1 MWVKDK
7 KIGPGVF
14 YRKDKKTGELIKEE
28 GIWGPQGLLKGDEEN
43 DSSDDDRKM
52 KVRLQS
58 GLRKKRN

>member
-7 KIGPGVF
+7 KIGPGVY

-28 GIWGPQGLLKGDEEN
+28 GIWGPQGLLKGNEDN

>member
-14 YRKDKKTGELIKEE
+14 FKKDKKTGELIKEE
-28 GIWGPQGLLKGDEEN
+28 GTWGPQGLVKEN
-43 DSSDDDRKM
+43 EDNNSSDDDRKI
-52 KVRLQS
+52 KIRLQS

>member
-7 KIGPGVF
+7 KIGPGVY

-28 GIWGPQGLLKGDEEN
+28 GIWGPQGLLKGNEDN

-58 GLRKKRN
+58 GLRKKKN